1 MKDESGKMKKRG
13 IKALKEYEIQSYP
26 DSKALSFSAF
36 RFHLSS
42 FSSFDPLKKSG
53 PVSRVLSRRLL
64 SPLARDDGSDGM
76 AIPLGRASRRA
87 SSNLPGNLRGL
98 RRARTDRSTVALF
111 GLAPDGVYPATRLTA
126 GAVSSYLAVS
136 PLPLSRRFVFCG
148 TFHRLA
154 ASGR

>member
-1 MKDESGKMKKRG
+1 MGAWWISKVSYAMYDFTT
-13 IKALKEYEIQSYP
+13 ALDCLY
-26 DSKALSFSAF
+26 FG
-36 RFHLSS
+36 SS
-42 FSSFDPLKKSG
+42 NFGSLKKSG

-64 SPLARDDGSDGM
+64 SKPTGWPSLWDAPRGTPLATYPATPATRV
-76 AIPLGRASRRA
+76 ALGR
-87 SSNLPGNLRGL
+87 
-98 RRARTDRSTVALF
+98 TVLKAALF